1 MEINEL
7 LFNLQ
12 KYDNTLKGVR
22 VDLAKMEG
30 RKAEMLADIKNSEK
44 AVSTTNSKIKDAG
57 IEVAILEKDVDCIDA
72 QIKKH
77 GDKFLL
83 IKNEKELAKYNAE
96 TDKLQKDKSAIEE
109 KILEAM
115 DKSEKYCSELK
126 ALQADLEKKRKLYD
140 IELADLEK
148 LIANQKEEV
157 EKLMKHRN
165 EFSRSIPV
173 DKLAIYDKLFAAKH
187 GQAVAVVSRKVCS
200 GCRLSISD
208 NTLNNAKMV
217 QSLVFCPNCQR
228 IIHLES

>member
-1 MEINEL
+1 LDLNEL

-12 KYDNTLKGVR
+12 KYDNTIKGVR
-22 VDLAKMEG
+22 ADLAKMEA
-30 RKAEMLADIKNSEK
+30 RKAGMLADIKNGEK
-44 AVSTTNSKIKDAG
+44 AVAESDLAIKQTA
-57 IEVAILEKDVDCIDA
+57 IEAAKLEKEVEFIDS

-96 TDKLQKDKSAIEE
+96 TEKLEKDKSAVEE
-109 KILEAM
+109 KVLEAM
-115 DKSEKYCSELK
+115 DKTEKYQAGLK
-126 ALQADLEKKRKLYD
+126 TLQSDLEKKRKLYA

-148 LIANQKEEV
+148 LIVNQKEET
-157 EKLMKHRN
+157 EKLVKHRT
-165 EFSRSIPV
+165 EFARSIPT
-173 DKLAIYDKLFAAKH
+173 DKLAVYDKLFAAKN
-187 GQAVAVVSRKVCS
+187 GVAVAVVSHKVCS

>member
-1 MEINEL
+1 MELNEL

-12 KYDNTLKGVR
+12 KYDNTIKGVR
-22 VDLAKMEG
+22 ADLAKMEG

-44 AVSTTNSKIKDAG
+44 AVSTAGARIKETG
-57 IEVAILEKDVDCIDA
+57 IEAAKLEKDVEFIES

-96 TDKLQKDKSAIEE
+96 TDKLEKDKSAVEE
-109 KILEAM
+109 KILESM
-115 DKSEKYCSELK
+115 DKIEKYNAELK
-126 ALQADLEKKRKLYD
+126 TLQGTLETKRKLYD

-148 LIANQKEEV
+148 LIVNQKEEV
-157 EKLMKHRN
+157 EKLAKHRS

-173 DKLAIYDKLFAAKH
+173 DKLAVYDKLFAAKN
-187 GQAVAVVSRKVCS
+187 GQAVSVVSHKVCS

-208 NTLNNAKMV
+208 NTLNNAKMT
-217 QSLVFCPNCQR
+217 QSLIFCPNCQR